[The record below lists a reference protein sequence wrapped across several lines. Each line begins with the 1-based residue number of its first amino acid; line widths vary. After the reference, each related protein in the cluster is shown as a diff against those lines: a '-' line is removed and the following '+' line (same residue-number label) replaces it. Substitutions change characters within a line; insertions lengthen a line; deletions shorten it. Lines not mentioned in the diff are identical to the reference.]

1 MGEILATSTESSC
14 LSPLTCAELTSWALL
29 GFTATSTCKVGL
41 SKAAVVVITAAMFC
55 R

>member
-1 MGEILATSTESSC
+1 MGEILAASIELSC
-14 LSPLTCAELTSWALL
+14 VTPLTCAELTSWALL

-41 SKAAVVVITAAMFC
+41 SKGFVVITVAMFS